1 MISLKSIRNY
11 GCIHVSVLEDTS
23 LFTSSNINEKDFFG
37 NPIVYRTKDQ
47 WGDILVINRKN
58 CRVLAFDPVY
68 EQSCIDLKKP
78 HVPVHEYT
86 RIMLL
91 VLAFINPQHV
101 TLLGLGGGCLLHS
114 LHYLF
119 PKCTLFSIELRKK
132 VYEVALN
139 FFLIPTQPNLNTLI
153 SDAKLAI
160 RQCADQSTQI
170 IFADM
175 YQSYGMDPFQMQKK
189 FIQQCYRV
197 LDDTG
202 WLVVNYHQLPE
213 FNSSFIQ
220 CLQRY
225 FLELFICP
233 AYSGNYILFARKQPI
248 GPISKHQTRVL
259 ELETKLNIKL
269 LPLFKKITRVYS

>member
-1 MISLKSIRNY
+1 MSVICVSIP
-11 GCIHVSVLEDTS
+11 EDTT
-23 LFTSSNINEKDFFG
+23 LLTTFNMNEKDYYG
-37 NPIVYRTKDQ
+37 NPIVYRTDDQ
-47 WGDILVINRKN
+47 WGDIFVIDRKN
-58 CRVLAFDPVY
+58 CRVLAFDPIYV
-68 EQSCIDLKKP
+68 QSCIDLKEP

-119 PKCTLFSIELRKK
+119 PKCTLLSIELRKK
-132 VYEVALN
+132 VYEVALA
-139 FFLIPTQPNLNTLI
+139 FFLIPTQPHLKTLI

-160 RQCADQSTQI
+160 RQCADRSTQI

-175 YQSYGMDPFQMQKK
+175 YHNYGMNPFQTQKK
-189 FIQQCYRV
+189 FVQQCYRV
-197 LDDTG
+197 LDNSG

-213 FNSSFIQ
+213 LNSSFIA

-225 FLELFICP
+225 FAEIFVCP
-233 AYSGNYILFARKQPI
+233 SYCGNYILFARKQPL
-248 GPISKHQTRVL
+248 GLLSKYQTRVL

-269 LPLFKKITRVYS
+269 LPLFNKIKRIYSKKEVITV